1 MTAQE
6 LLIKIKTLF
15 EGKGTQDAGGAIDDL
30 GKKGAEA
37 GRKIEQAS
45 KGADK
50 AVQQVG
56 KSAKKAGDDVNS
68 GFSKARKGIESVSKG
83 MATLNKMVGLFGAI
97 GLIGSLKTA
106 YTTLAG
112 IGDWIKNK
120 ITEGARKAAEAATKL
135 ADSLSSRKLEEGR
148 RMVEGVAEGFTRVE
162 KAISAARAA
171 QSELAAAW
179 QDLNKAGQE
188 VTDMEISRREKAEL
202 AQLSPDDQAG
212 QTRVRNKYAALRSDT
227 ALTRRAGD
235 AIRAEQAAQ
244 DDLTAAADRRSNAQ
258 SALGQAV
265 RSRDILADILRE
277 SENTA
282 MYSQDKDVRERAA
295 KEVPEL
301 TKQVADLNKTISELT
316 DRLAE
321 TTTSER
327 AAGIRLDA
335 ARLRGSRGLNAAE
348 ALTAQDRS
356 DLERDT
362 SRAEWVQR
370 LTDLRSRA
378 SSAAS
383 ALGPRADALR
393 AASDAYA
400 PVRADYRTQ
409 DEWNAAGIRDKRMES
424 SAKGAEKLAASAD
437 KLNDQ
442 LARMKPEQLAA
453 VFDAITGQLAQLD
466 RAVKNIDARAKRQ

>member
-6 LLIKIKTLF
+6 LLVKVKTLF
-15 EGKGTQDAGGAIDDL
+15 EGKGTQDAAKAVEGL
-30 GKKGAEA
+30 GEKGAEA
-37 GRKIEQAS
+37 GKKIEQSA

-50 AVQQVG
+50 AVEKVG
-56 KSAKKAGDDVNS
+56 KTAKKSGEEVNS
-68 GFSKARKGIESVSKG
+68 GYSKAKRGIDSVSKAVG
-83 MATLNKMVGLFGAI
+83 TLNKMVGLFGVI

-106 YTTLAG
+106 YTTLKG
-112 IGDWIKNK
+112 IGDWIKDK

-135 ADSLSSRKLEEGR
+135 ADSLSSQKLEEGR
-148 RMVEGVAEGFTRVE
+148 RMVESVAEGFNRVE

-188 VTDMEISRREKAEL
+188 VTDTELARREKAEL
-202 AQLSPDDQAG
+202 ARLSPDDQAG
-212 QTRVRNKYAALRSDT
+212 QTRVKNKYAAFRADT

-244 DDLTAAADRRSNAQ
+244 DDFTAASERRANAQ

-265 RSRDILADILRE
+265 RSRDILADILQT

-282 MYSQDKDVRERAA
+282 MYSQDKAVREHAA

-301 TKQVADLNKTISELT
+301 TKQVADFNKTIIDLT

-335 ARLRGSRGLNAAE
+335 ARLRGSRGMDAAE

-362 SRAEWVQR
+362 ARAQWGQR

-383 ALGPRADALR
+383 ALGTRAGAIR

-409 DEWNAAGIRDKRMES
+409 DQWNAATVRDKRMES
-424 SAKGAEKLAASAD
+424 SAKGAEQLAASAD
-437 KLNDQ
+437 KLNEQ
-442 LARMKPEQLAA
+442 LSKMKPEQLAA
-453 VFDAITGQLAQLD
+453 VFDSITRQLAQFD
-466 RAVKNIDARAKRQ
+466 RAIKNAEARTKRQ